1 MKESKK
7 ILIATASH
15 LSSCPRLIKE
25 AQLLTTHG
33 YKVTVVYLESIPRI
47 SILDQSILN
56 NNPDW
61 EFVSIKWGN
70 TIDNIMSKLTY
81 RIFKFFNQK
90 SVYIQ
95 STSRVLINTI
105 LKIKADL
112 YIAHHPSV
120 LVAVALSAKLHNA
133 KYTYDI
139 EDAFPYVEDGRYLE
153 NPDDTIL
160 EIEKKYI
167 SETAFSTSASPL
179 YSDLYFKN
187 YNLNSRPLDLLNVF
201 DINSKEINYID
212 RKDLNK
218 VSLYWYSQTVG
229 LNRGLQ
235 DLFTAVNELPINSF
249 ELHIRGNCEIQV
261 RESLMS
267 LIKVREHIPN
277 IYFHD
282 SVSIEELEERNKE
295 HDIGFAIEV
304 NSSLNKDMCISNKIF
319 DYLRSGLMLVATNT
333 RGHQFVIN
341 DLQNE
346 AIAYA
351 PGDTNTLSN
360 ELKKLINNPERI
372 KSAKNKSLQIARE
385 KYNWTKQS
393 DEFLSKITEV
403 LNQ

>member
-25 AQLLTTHG
+25 AQLLTKHG

-47 SILDQSILN
+47 SILDQSIQK
-56 NNPDW
+56 NNPEW

-70 TIDNIMSKLTY
+70 TIDNIISKLTY
-81 RIFKFFNQK
+81 RIFKFFNQQ

-105 LKIKADL
+105 LNIKADL

-120 LVAVALSAKLHNA
+120 LVAVALAAKLHNA
-133 KYTYDI
+133 KYSYDI
-139 EDAFPYVEDGRYLE
+139 EDAFPYVEDGRYID
-153 NPDDTIL
+153 NPDNKIL
-160 EIEKKYI
+160 EIEKKYL
-167 SETAFSTSASPL
+167 TDTVFTTSASPL
-179 YSDLYFKN
+179 YSDLYFNN
-187 YNLNSRPLDLLNVF
+187 YDLKSRPLDLLNVF
-201 DINSKEINYID
+201 DINTKEINYLD
-212 RKDLNK
+212 RKDLKK

-235 DLFTAVNELPINSF
+235 DLFNAVNALPINSF
-249 ELHIRGNCEIQV
+249 ELHIRGNCEISV
-261 RESLMS
+261 RENLMS
-267 LIKVREHIPN
+267 LVKVKEHIPN
-277 IYFHD
+277 INFHE

-346 AIAYA
+346 AVAYS
-351 PGDTNTLSN
+351 PGDTITLSN
-360 ELKKLINNPERI
+360 ELKKLIDNPERI
-372 KSAKNKSLQIARE
+372 KSAKIKSLQLAQE

-393 DEFLSKITEV
+393 EQFINKISNE
-403 LNQ
+403 LY